1 MDRTLFFF
9 PKRRTMK
16 QRYLISRDEKTSELT
31 IEEYAVIAGNLKR
44 HEISALAKDDFTLL
58 CIESYEGKDIKKAIR
73 QGKDALVDELR
84 TDNLYPISSYAVAI
98 ADSVM
103 EIYENNSSQS
113 KELLFDDLDLLESL
127 QEPLPQD

>member
-1 MDRTLFFF
+1 
-9 PKRRTMK
+9 MK

-127 QEPLPQD
+127 QDPLPQD

>member
-1 MDRTLFFF
+1 
-9 PKRRTMK
+9 MK
-16 QRYLISRDEKTSELT
+16 QRYLISRDEETKELT

-58 CIESYEGKDIKKAIR
+58 CIESYKDKNIKKAIS
-73 QGKDALVDELR
+73 QGKDAVVDALR
-84 TDNLYPISSYAVAI
+84 TDNLYPISVYAGVI

-103 EIYENNSSQS
+103 EIYGKNNSLS

-127 QEPLPQD
+127 QNEAP